1 MFDLGGLKDQGET
14 VDRKSRN
21 KVPVGSLKKEVRD
34 DVPINISEG
43 EFVLPADVV
52 RYHGLEKIM
61 NMRQDAKAGLDMMNR
76 MGQMGNSDQA
86 TLPDDI
92 PFQPKNFQQGGINIQ
107 NPQVQNPQDVQFK
120 ILPMPDVQQTNQV
133 PGVNV
138 APPQQ
143 LQTRPSVYAQ
153 QQQPVKVTTP
163 SAPSYSTF
171 GAPQYKAPTSTAA
184 TPDYSKLVGAQFG
197 QLPKSETKRYFN
209 EETGEELYIP
219 FVDGKPEYPIPAGFK
234 EQAEI
239 EKEKE
244 EKDPTKSKVDTAKV
258 REDTGDDGGFTT
270 PDTPEYK
277 VASTLASQKGGS
289 LSKVFK
295 AGPIGIVTDFLD
307 DKFGGKDAAGDTFS
321 SVAGMFP
328 TELDQAPSA
337 KAAQDAQ
344 LEALARQATSYTNPK
359 TGRLESIGYAELT
372 QQLGTTPKF
381 EFGTKAGTISRDT
394 GKFFDNTGG
403 SANWDTGQVAYQ
415 SFGDFIDNM
424 KASAKSGWNGGVG
437 YSKQDF
443 EKFNTKQQQL
453 YTKHVEILG
462 KKPSWMKQEEDDKK
476 PKDKT
481 TVKTKPDIAFSPS
494 DVGDVAPKS
503 APSVSLAPTGAD
515 YQGSKDLADTYSQ
528 EGGGAGSGLD
538 DSSSSFDTSS
548 FDSGDSYGDSG
559 GDTGYGDTSADVG
572 GWTASGGFINRRT
585 MTKSKMPPNKKRGGL
600 ASRK

>member
-61 NMRQDAKAGLDMMNR
+61 NMRQDAKAGLDMMNK

-107 NPQVQNPQDVQFK
+107 NPQVQNPQ
-120 ILPMPDVQQTNQV
+120 IIPDVQQTNQV

-143 LQTRPSVYAQ
+143 LQTRPSVYTQQ
-153 QQQPVKVTTP
+153 QQQPVKVSTP

-219 FVDGKPEYPIPAGFK
+219 FIDGKPVYPIPAGFK

-244 EKDPTKSKVDTAKV
+244 EEDPTKSKVDTAKV

-270 PDTPEYK
+270 PDTPEYRI
-277 VASTLASQKGGS
+277 ASSLASEKGGVIS
-289 LSKVFK
+289 SALEKVFK
-295 AGPIGIVTDFLD
+295 AGPIGIVVDKLKSLQPTDD
-307 DKFGGKDAAGDTFS
+307 RFGGLFPADAAQSKAMYDK
-321 SVAGMFP
+321 V
-328 TELDQAPSA
+328 LDQNN
-337 KAAQDAQ
+337 
-344 LEALARQATSYTNPK
+344 ALAIQA
-359 TGRLESIGYAELT
+359 GYASYADLAN
-372 QQLGTTPKF
+372 QLGVEKPTF
-381 EFGTKAGTISRDT
+381 EFGTKKGTISRDT
-394 GKFFDNTGG
+394 GRFFDDTGG
-403 SANWDTGQVAYQ
+403 SANWDTGQVAYE
-415 SFGDFIDNM
+415 SFSDFIDNM
-424 KASAKSGWNGGVG
+424 KASSKSGWDGGSG
-437 YSKQDF
+437 YSKKDF
-443 EKFNTKQQQL
+443 EKFNDKQKAL

-481 TVKTKPDIAFSPS
+481 TVKTKPDITPYSPS
-494 DVGDVAPKS
+494 DVGDIPS
-503 APSVSLAPTGAD
+503 APPASVSLSATGAD
-515 YQGSKDLADTYSQ
+515 YQGSKDLADSYDES
-528 EGGGAGSGLD
+528 GGGAGAGSGLD

-548 FDSGDSYGDSG
+548 FDNNDSGDSDS
-559 GDTGYGDTSADVG
+559 GYGDTSADVG

>member
-61 NMRQDAKAGLDMMNR
+61 NMRQDAKAGLNMMNK

-107 NPQVQNPQDVQFK
+107 NPQVQNPQDAQFK

-143 LQTRPSVYAQ
+143 LQTRPSVYAP
-153 QQQPVKVTTP
+153 QQQPVKVSTP

-219 FVDGKPEYPIPAGFK
+219 FVDGKPVYPIPAGFK

-244 EKDPTKSKVDTAKV
+244 EEDPTKSKVDTAKV

-270 PDTPEYK
+270 PDTPEYRI
-277 VASTLASQKGGS
+277 ASSLASEKGGAIS
-289 LSKVFK
+289 GALEKVFK
-295 AGPIGIVTDFLD
+295 AGPIGIVVDKLKSLQPTDD
-307 DKFGGKDAAGDTFS
+307 RFGGLFPADAAQSKAMYDK
-321 SVAGMFP
+321 V
-328 TELDQAPSA
+328 LDQNN
-337 KAAQDAQ
+337 
-344 LEALARQATSYTNPK
+344 ALAIQA
-359 TGRLESIGYAELT
+359 GYASYADLAN
-372 QQLGTTPKF
+372 QLGVEKPTF
-381 EFGTKAGTISRDT
+381 EFGTKKGTISRDT
-394 GKFFDNTGG
+394 GRFFDDTGG
-403 SANWDTGQVAYQ
+403 SANWDTGQVAYE
-415 SFGDFIDNM
+415 SFSDFIDNM
-424 KASAKSGWNGGVG
+424 KASSKSGWDGGSG
-437 YSKQDF
+437 YSKKDF
-443 EKFNTKQQQL
+443 EKFNAKQKDT
-453 YTKHVEILG
+453 YTKHLEILG
-462 KKPSWMKQEEDDKK
+462 KKPSWMKQEEEDKK

-481 TVKTKPDIAFSPS
+481 TVKTTTKPDIAFSPS

-572 GWTASGGFINRRT
+572 GWTASGGFINKRT

>member
-43 EFVLPADVV
+43 EFVFPADVV

-107 NPQVQNPQDVQFK
+107 NPQVQNPQ
-120 ILPMPDVQQTNQV
+120 IIPDVQQTNQV

-143 LQTRPSVYAQ
+143 LQTRPSVYTQQ
-153 QQQPVKVTTP
+153 QQQPVKVSTP

-219 FVDGKPEYPIPAGFK
+219 FIDGKPVYPIPAGFK
-234 EQAEI
+234 EKAEI

-244 EKDPTKSKVDTAKV
+244 KEDPTKSKVDTAKV

-277 VASTLASQKGGS
+277 VASTLASQKGGAVGDA
-289 LSKVFK
+289 LGKVFK
-295 AGPIGIVTDFLD
+295 AGPIGIVTGFLD
-307 DKFGGKDAAGDTFS
+307 DKFGGKDAAGETFS

-359 TGRLESIGYAELT
+359 TGRLENIGYAELT

-381 EFGTKAGTISRDT
+381 EFGTKTGTISRDT
-394 GKFFDNTGG
+394 GKFFDDTGG

-443 EKFNTKQQQL
+443 EKFNAKQQQL

-476 PKDKT
+476 PKDTT
-481 TVKTKPDIAFSPS
+481 TVTTTQKQTEPDPIDTITTTTTPS
-494 DVGDVAPKS
+494 I
-503 APSVSLAPTGAD
+503 SLAPTGAD
-515 YQGSKDLADTYSQ
+515 YQGSKDLSDES
-528 EGGGAGSGLD
+528 GSGIGAGSGLD

-548 FDSGDSYGDSG
+548 FDSGDDYGDSG
-559 GDTGYGDTSADVG
+559 GDAGYGDTSADVG

>member
-1 MFDLGGLKDQGET
+1 MANYKKQMEMFDLGGLKDQGET

-43 EFVLPADVV
+43 EFVFPADVV

-61 NMRQDAKAGLDMMNR
+61 NMRQDAKAGLDMMNK

-92 PFQPKNFQQGGINIQ
+92 PFKPQNYQIGGAVVPPQIQ
-107 NPQVQNPQDVQFK
+107 
-120 ILPMPDVQQTNQV
+120 MPEVQQTNQV
-133 PGVNV
+133 PGVNI

-143 LQTRPSVYAQ
+143 MGMRPSVYTQQ
-153 QQQPVKVTTP
+153 QQQPVKVSTP

-219 FVDGKPEYPIPAGFK
+219 FVDGKPVYPIPAGFK

-244 EKDPTKSKVDTAKV
+244 EKDPTKSKVDTTKV

-270 PDTPEYK
+270 PDTPEYRI
-277 VASTLASQKGGS
+277 ASSLASEKGGAIS
-289 LSKVFK
+289 GALDKVFK
-295 AGPIGIVTDFLD
+295 AGPIGIVVDKLKSLQPTDD
-307 DKFGGKDAAGDTFS
+307 RFGGLFPADAAQSKAMYDK
-321 SVAGMFP
+321 V
-328 TELDQAPSA
+328 LDQNN
-337 KAAQDAQ
+337 
-344 LEALARQATSYTNPK
+344 ALAIQA
-359 TGRLESIGYAELT
+359 GYASYADLAN
-372 QQLGTTPKF
+372 QLGVEKPTF
-381 EFGTKAGTISRDT
+381 EFGTTKGTISRDT
-394 GKFFDNTGG
+394 GRFFDDTGG
-403 SANWDTGQVAYQ
+403 SANWDTGQVAYE
-415 SFGDFIDNM
+415 SFSDFIDNM
-424 KASAKSGWNGGVG
+424 KASSKSGWDGGSG
-437 YSKQDF
+437 YSKKDF
-443 EKFNTKQQQL
+443 EKFNDKQKAL

-481 TVKTKPDIAFSPS
+481 TVKTKPDIDFFSPS
-494 DVGDVAPKS
+494 DVGDIPSRAPT
-503 APSVSLAPTGAD
+503 SVSLAPTGAD
-515 YQGSKDLADTYSQ
+515 YQGSKDLSDESGSGIA
-528 EGGGAGSGLD
+528 AGSGLD

-559 GDTGYGDTSADVG
+559 DDAGYGDTSADVG

-585 MTKSKMPPNKKRGGL
+585 MTKSKMPPNKKQGGL